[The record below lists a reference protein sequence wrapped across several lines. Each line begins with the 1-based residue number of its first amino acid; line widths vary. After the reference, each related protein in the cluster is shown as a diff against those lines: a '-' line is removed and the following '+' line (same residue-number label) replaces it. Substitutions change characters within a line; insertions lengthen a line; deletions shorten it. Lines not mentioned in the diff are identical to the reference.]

1 MLETCVICV
10 LVSLPQC
17 SLPIVKAFKAR
28 LDIKKQL
35 IDNESFFWK
44 TCLFI
49 ISWDTEGKSFKHEQT
64 YEDVTI
70 NVLTSFNKMDKINVI
85 QK

>member
-17 SLPIVKAFKAR
+17 GLPTVKAFKAR

-35 IDNESFFWK
+35 IDNESFF
-44 TCLFI
+44 
-49 ISWDTEGKSFKHEQT
+49 
-64 YEDVTI
+64 
-70 NVLTSFNKMDKINVI
+70 
-85 QK
+85 

>member
-17 SLPIVKAFKAR
+17 GLPIVKAFKAR

-35 IDNESFFWK
+35 IDNESFF
-44 TCLFI
+44 
-49 ISWDTEGKSFKHEQT
+49 
-64 YEDVTI
+64 
-70 NVLTSFNKMDKINVI
+70 
-85 QK
+85 